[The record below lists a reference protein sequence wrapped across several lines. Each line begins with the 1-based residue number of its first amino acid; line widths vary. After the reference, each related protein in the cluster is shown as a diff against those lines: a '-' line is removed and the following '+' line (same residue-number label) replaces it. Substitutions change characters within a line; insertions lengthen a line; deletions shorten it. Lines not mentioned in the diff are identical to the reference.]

1 MLRIEVETAKL
12 TVGNSEFLIEIPKS
26 LYEVISSQNKKDQL
40 TTIKNNEAEKI
51 EYFLRDRLYFDI
63 RPPSKRQMDYIIA
76 IAEKLKI
83 KINKKVFESTSI
95 ASSFIDKHKD
105 AFDKK
110 IEEEQQAWV
119 EYQKSD
125 EYKILQQVEKA
136 IKRHFIRYNTTRKK
150 LIAKQLVESGLSI
163 NDVAEKIGVTTTT
176 INKYLSEVADIT
188 DKAIINVSSWITF
201 HYLLSGMVFSNKE
214 KLTPSEWRDTFIN
227 LSMKNRWYE
236 EAWFF
241 TEE

>member
-1 MLRIEVETAKL
+1 
-12 TVGNSEFLIEIPKS
+12 
-26 LYEVISSQNKKDQL
+26 
-40 TTIKNNEAEKI
+40 
-51 EYFLRDRLYFDI
+51 
-63 RPPSKRQMDYIIA
+63 MDYIIA

-83 KINKKVFESTSI
+83 KINKKVFESTSR
-95 ASSFIDKHKD
+95 ASTFIDKYKD

-110 IEEEQQAWV
+110 VEEEQAWV

-136 IKRHFIRYNTTRKK
+136 IKRHFIRFNTTRKK
-150 LIAKQLVESGLSI
+150 LIAKQMVESGLSI
-163 NDVAEKIGVTTTT
+163 NDVADKIGVTKTT
-176 INKYLSEVADIT
+176 INKYLTEMADIT
-188 DKAIINVSSWITF
+188 DKAITNVSSWTTF

-214 KLTPSEWRDTFIN
+214 NLTPSEWRDTFID